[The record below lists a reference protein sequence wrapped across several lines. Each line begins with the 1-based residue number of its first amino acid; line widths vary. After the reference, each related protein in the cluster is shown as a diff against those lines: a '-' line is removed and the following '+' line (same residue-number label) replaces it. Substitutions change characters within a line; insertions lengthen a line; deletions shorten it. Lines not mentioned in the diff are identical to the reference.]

1 MSSGVTVITP
11 SLPERAQ
18 LLVEACASVQTQ
30 TLQAEAHL
38 IALDT
43 QREGPAV
50 CRQRLTE
57 TAETT
62 LVAYLDDDD
71 LLYES
76 HLAVLVSALRQADA
90 DLSFGWH
97 DDGPGVPRFDAWCDE
112 AVALMVSNRN
122 VIPVTVVARRESIL
136 AAGGFNP
143 QDRYEDHALFVRM
156 MVMGMRIVCTPETT
170 WRYRI
175 APNGRTWNP

>member
-11 SLPERAQ
+11 SLPERAE
-18 LLVEACASVQTQ
+18 LLAEACASVQAQ
-30 TLQAEAHL
+30 TLPAVKHDVW
-38 IALDT
+38 LDT
-43 QREGPAV
+43 ARVGPAMV
-50 CRQRLTE
+50 RKRLVNECE
-57 TAETT
+57 TS
-62 LVAYLDDDD
+62 LVAFLDDDD
-71 LLYES
+71 LLYPD
-76 HLAVLVSALRQADA
+76 HLATLISALRQNDA
-90 DLSFGWH
+90 DLAFSWH

-112 AVALMVSNRN
+112 AIALMFANRN
-122 VIPVTVVARRESIL
+122 VIPVTVVARRDSIL

-156 MVMGMRIVCTPETT
+156 MVMGQRIVCTPETT